1 MATGF
6 KRLGRISHQ
15 LLAFDLEGFGLRR
28 PRGHP
33 TIKGTD
39 GGAGVTHRMTQ
50 CVKGR
55 GGRLFFFFDSQSD
68 GLMMKSQFDDE
79 EAAAA
84 LAESDLQK

>member
-15 LLAFDLEGFGLRR
+15 LPAFDLEGFALRR
-28 PRGHP
+28 PRGHL
-33 TIKGTD
+33 TIRGTD
-39 GGAGVTHRMTQ
+39 GSAGVTHHMTQ

-55 GGRLFFFFDSQSD
+55 SGRFFCDSQSN

-84 LAESDLQK
+84 SAECDFQK